1 MSRLVEHVRD
11 AIADGRVTISPH
23 ATVRCEDRGI
33 SVWQVIDGTIHAES
47 VRPRPRSAP
56 LPTVVACFE
65 DAGGRRWQAIW
76 SWDAERGIAKLVTV
90 F

>member
-23 ATVRCEDRGI
+23 ATVRCEDHGL
-33 SVWQVIDGTIHAES
+33 SVWPVIDGTIHAE
-47 VRPRPRSAP
+47 RAAKTTSAP